1 MIDVVVLLSTYN
13 GERYLRQQLESLINQ
28 KEVAVRILVRDDGS
42 SDGTVKILDE
52 FSADKKLEYYRGNN
66 IGAADSF
73 IDLLFS
79 APISSFYA
87 LCDQD
92 DIWDDDKLSVAVK
105 RLEHV
110 KGPCLY
116 HGFAGRVDE
125 NLSKI
130 PIKQIKLKNTFG
142 SALVSSSTGCTM
154 VFNSTMMKLLQLYR
168 PTKIEMHDAWIFRV
182 CYALGAE
189 IIYDPESHMK
199 YRQHNSNVS
208 GGIMSFS
215 EKFHRMMVINRGLR
229 RHTAKELLEG
239 YGEFMDNEKRNL
251 ACLLAF
257 YDKSLWKK
265 IKLIFS
271 RDITVNKFRTN
282 VQFKFLIL
290 INRM

>member
-110 KGPCLY
+110 KGHVFIMGLL
-116 HGFAGRVDE
+116 AVDE

-130 PIKQIKLKNTFG
+130 PIKQIKLK
-142 SALVSSSTGCTM
+142 
-154 VFNSTMMKLLQLYR
+154 
-168 PTKIEMHDAWIFRV
+168 I
-182 CYALGAE
+182 
-189 IIYDPESHMK
+189 
-199 YRQHNSNVS
+199 
-208 GGIMSFS
+208 
-215 EKFHRMMVINRGLR
+215 
-229 RHTAKELLEG
+229 
-239 YGEFMDNEKRNL
+239 
-251 ACLLAF
+251 
-257 YDKSLWKK
+257 LW
-265 IKLIFS
+265 
-271 RDITVNKFRTN
+271 
-282 VQFKFLIL
+282 
-290 INRM
+290 